1 MNEPETKTNE
11 QPDNA
16 GVQSSDLL
24 APADGG
30 DDYCPWTKE
39 EIKIRINTMLWE
51 LIPQTMTMGRADEVA
66 VDIFQT
72 LSEAWEAAGHP
83 LR

>member
-1 MNEPETKTNE
+1 
-11 QPDNA
+11 
-16 GVQSSDLL
+16 
-24 APADGG
+24 
-30 DDYCPWTKE
+30 
-39 EIKIRINTMLWE
+39 MLWE